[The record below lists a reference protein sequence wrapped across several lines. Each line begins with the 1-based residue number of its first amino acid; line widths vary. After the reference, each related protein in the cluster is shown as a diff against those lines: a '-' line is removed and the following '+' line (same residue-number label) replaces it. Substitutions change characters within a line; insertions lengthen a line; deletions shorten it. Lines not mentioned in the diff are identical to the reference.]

1 MSRRSAARIRCGIT
15 LAMLINPF
23 LSLTFAAGHGESLYR
38 GKCAQCHGRNREGK
52 PSIKAPS
59 LLSNEVKTM
68 SDEQIRN
75 FIIARANGEMEKQG
89 SHAALKKR
97 LTAAEISQ
105 LIAEIRQ
112 LQEKHH

>member
-1 MSRRSAARIRCGIT
+1 MSQRSGARIRSGIT
-15 LAMLINPF
+15 LAMLISYSF
-23 LSLTFAAGHGESLYR
+23 SSSFAAGHSESLYR
-38 GKCAQCHGRNREGK
+38 EKCAQCHGRNGEGK

-59 LLSNEVKTM
+59 LISTEAKNI

-75 FIIARANGEMEKQG
+75 FIVARANGEMEKQG
-89 SHAALKKR
+89 SHTSLKRR
-97 LTAAEISQ
+97 LTTAQISQ

>member
-1 MSRRSAARIRCGIT
+1 MFIS
-15 LAMLINPF
+15 
-23 LSLTFAAGHGESLYR
+23 LSFSSSFAAGHSESLYR
-38 GKCAQCHGRNREGK
+38 EKCAQCHRRNGEGK

-59 LLSNEVKTM
+59 LISTEAKNM
-68 SDEQIRN
+68 SDEQVRD

-89 SHAALKKR
+89 SHASLNKR
-97 LTAAEISQ
+97 LTTAQITQ